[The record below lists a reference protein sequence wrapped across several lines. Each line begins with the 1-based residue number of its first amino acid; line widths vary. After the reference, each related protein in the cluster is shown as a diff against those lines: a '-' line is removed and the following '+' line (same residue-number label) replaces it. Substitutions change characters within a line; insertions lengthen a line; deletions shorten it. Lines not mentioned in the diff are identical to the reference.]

1 MPGHG
6 RRVSEVEVCVVG
18 GGPAG
23 LVLALILAR
32 QGRRVTVLEKH
43 ADFLRDFRGDTV
55 HPSTL
60 DVMDELGL
68 GERADSLP
76 HRKVRGLWASYSDGT
91 HQVVDFSRLRV
102 AHPYLMFLPQWDFLE
117 MLADEAERH
126 PGFTLLRSH
135 EVVDLLRDDG
145 RVCGVRASGPEG
157 EVEVRAPLTV
167 AADGRDSAVRARLG
181 LEPRRFG
188 APMDVLWFRL
198 SRRPSDGEGLG
209 VRIGPGRLLLGIDRG
224 DYWQMAYVI
233 PKGAYARVVAEGLE
247 SFRAKVA
254 ERFTEVGD
262 RLDEIR
268 AWDDV
273 KLLTV
278 QVDRLRRWHVPGALL
293 IGDAAHAMSPVGGV
307 GINLAVQDAVAAGRI
322 LARPLAAGRVEE
334 TDLAA
339 IQRRRGFPT
348 VGTQLGQRAAQRGVL
363 GRILA
368 AERPVKA
375 PRPVRLLGRHPALQ
389 ALPARLIG
397 IGLRPEHLKG
407 MRHKRQAA

>member
-1 MPGHG
+1 M
-6 RRVSEVEVCVVG
+6 VG

-68 GERADSLP
+68 GERANSLP

-91 HQVVDFSRLRV
+91 YQVVDFSRLRV
-102 AHPYLMFLPQWDFLE
+102 AHPYIMFLPQWDFLE
-117 MLADEAERH
+117 MLVEEAGRH
-126 PGFTLLRSH
+126 PGFSLLRSH
-135 EVVDLLRDDG
+135 EVVEVLREDG
-145 RVCGVRASGPEG
+145 HVHGVRASGPDG
-157 EVEVRAPLTV
+157 EVDVHAPLTV

-233 PKGAYARVVAEGLE
+233 PKGAYERVVAEGLE

-254 ERFTEVGD
+254 ERFPEVGD
-262 RLDEIR
+262 RLDELR

-293 IGDAAHAMSPVGGV
+293 IGDAAHAMSPIGGV

-322 LARPLAAGRVEE
+322 LARPLAAGRIEE
-334 TDLAA
+334 SDLAA
-339 IQRRRGFPT
+339 VERRRRFPT

-368 AERPVKA
+368 AERPVEA
-375 PRPVRLLGRHPALQ
+375 PRAVRLLGRHQTLQ

-397 IGLRPEHLKG
+397 IGLRPERVG
-407 MRHKRQAA
+407 T